1 MPRSARLAMPIY
13 GRWAPLLLILPA
25 LLALPSWGQ
34 QPDAATFFS
43 QNCASCHT
51 IGGGRLVGPDLK
63 DVTQRK
69 DRAWLVRFL
78 PNPQAAIDRGD
89 AYALKLQKEASGIV
103 MPSIPGVDAA
113 RANALL
119 DMIEAESKPQ
129 RSRFSGAQV
138 SDQPFTPADVAK
150 GRAIFTGAQRLA
162 SGGPACI
169 SCHTIRGLGGLSGG
183 RLGPDLSLVY
193 ERLQGRKG
201 LSGWLANPASPTMA
215 PVFRTRPLQPQEITP
230 LIALFEDSARK
241 GGQDDNASLLNFFL
255 LGLGATV
262 LGLVSLD
269 AIWKKRLRGVRRA
282 LLERRERGE
291 R

>member
-1 MPRSARLAMPIY
+1 MLRCGFVVPNQ
-13 GRWAPLLLILPA
+13 GRWAFLLMLS
-25 LLALPSWGQ
+25 LALFATPGWGQ
-34 QPDAATFFS
+34 QADAAAFFQ

-63 DVTQRK
+63 DVTQRQN
-69 DRAWLVRFL
+69 RAWLTRFL
-78 PNPQAAIDRGD
+78 PNPKAMIDSGD
-89 AYALKLQKEASGIV
+89 AYALKLQKEANGIV
-103 MPSIPGVDAA
+103 MPTIPGLDTA

-119 DMIEAESKPQ
+119 DMIEAESRPA
-129 RSRFSGAQV
+129 RSQFSGSQI
-138 SDQPFTPADVAK
+138 SDRPFTPADVAT

-162 SGGPACI
+162 GGGPPCI
-169 SCHTIRGLGGLSGG
+169 SCHTIKGLGGLGGG

-201 LSGWLANPASPTMA
+201 LSAWLTNPASPTMA
-215 PVFRTRPLQPQEITP
+215 PVFRTKPIQPQEMLP

-241 GGQDDNASLLNFFL
+241 GGQDDNTSLLNFFL
-255 LGLGATV
+255 FGLGATV